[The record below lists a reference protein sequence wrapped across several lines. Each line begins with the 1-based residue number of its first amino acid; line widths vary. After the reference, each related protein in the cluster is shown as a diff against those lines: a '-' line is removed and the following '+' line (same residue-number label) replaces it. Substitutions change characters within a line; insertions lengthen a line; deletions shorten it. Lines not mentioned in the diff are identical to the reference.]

1 LVQDVRHK
9 AAVAI
14 HEIDF
19 SLTTSEMKLA
29 VSLFGVLTCQC
40 VSADR
45 VANVLHH
52 LGEQLVQ
59 YVSMEAETMKARTAA
74 LSVGIADDDED
85 DEHIQSLALDG

>member
-1 LVQDVRHK
+1 MQDVRHK
-9 AAVAI
+9 AAVAM

-40 VSADR
+40 ANADR

-59 YVSMEAETMKARTAA
+59 YVSMEAKTMKARTAV
-74 LSVGIADDDED
+74 LSGGTADNDEY
-85 DEHIQSLALDG
+85 DEHIQRLALDG